1 MSEFREIIT
10 KAVVGKG
17 RKYTTSPQQLNE

>member
-17 RKYTTSPQQLNE
+17 RKYTKS

>member
-17 RKYTTSPQQLNE
+17 RKYTKST